1 MTIPAPPLA
10 VLGRVDDAAAWD
22 ERAAVRG
29 LVVAARDGDAPAF
42 GRLHRLHGRMVHAI
56 VLRCVPHEDAADLVQ
71 DVFLSAW
78 KMLPGLGDPDA
89 FGAWLARIARN
100 RAIDFLRARR
110 PHAELPTDLPLPE
123 RPVTEAREV
132 LTALC
137 ALPEAYAETLIM
149 RLVEL
154 GGPSELPAFVHR
166 PEQPGPGRRAGRGA
180 RAGPR
185 CAAAC
190 GVLRARHGRFAEAV
204 LRRLQ
209 ASASATEAARLDA
222 VLARIAQPQPC
233 SGV

>member
-10 VLGRVDDAAAWD
+10 VLGRVDDAALAD
-22 ERAAVRG
+22 EQSAVRV
-29 LVVAARDGDAPAF
+29 LVVAARGGDAAAF

-56 VLRCVPHEDAADLVQ
+56 VLRCVPHEEAADLVQ

-132 LTALC
+132 LAALC

-149 RLVEL
+149 RLVE
-154 GGPSELPAFVHR
+154 GMTGPEIAARTGMTPGSVRVNLHR
-166 PEQPGPGRRAGRGA
+166 GMA
-180 RAGPR
+180 
-185 CAAAC
+185 
-190 GVLRARHGRFAEAV
+190 L
-204 LRRLQ
+204 LRR
-209 ASASATEAARLDA
+209 RL
-222 VLARIAQPQPC
+222 
-233 SGV
+233 SGEHER